1 MLEEKHE
8 NLPLM
13 EFTFYT
19 LFLSFNEKDEG
30 LWANSEA
37 LHNYYAFPTRFVIMD
52 QWIEFLDIFNTLSL
66 NDEPYRVLSFCSL
79 IPEDE
84 LLLETDDTI
93 LEVLKIEINS
103 GINSFMNGSKETID
117 GPRDLEL
124 QVRSQRYNQK
134 PLHRL
139 FIQNQIN
146 KLVGEIIKD

>member
-19 LFLSFNEKDEG
+19 LFLSFNARDEKIWSD
-30 LWANSEA
+30 SKA
-37 LHNYYAFPTRFVIMD
+37 LHNYYGFPTRFAIMD
-52 QWIEFLDIFNTLSL
+52 QWIEFLDIFNTLQL
-66 NDEPYRVLSFCSL
+66 NDKPYRVLSFCSL
-79 IPEDE
+79 MPESE
-84 LLLETDDTI
+84 ILLETDDTI

-103 GINSFMNGSKETID
+103 GINSFINGNKETID

-124 QVRSQRYNQK
+124 QVRSQWYNQK

-146 KLVGEIIKD
+146 KLLDKVIED

>member
-1 MLEEKHE
+1 MLEEKQK

-19 LFLSFNEKDEG
+19 LFLSFNARDEE
-30 LWANSEA
+30 LWSDSKA
-37 LHNYYAFPTRFVIMD
+37 LHNYYGFPTRFAIMD
-52 QWIEFLDIFNTLSL
+52 QWIEFLNIFNTLSL
-66 NDEPYRVLSFCSL
+66 NDKSYRVLSFCSL

-84 LLLETDDTI
+84 LVLETDDTI

-103 GINSFMNGSKETID
+103 GINSFLNKHKETID

-124 QVRSQRYNQK
+124 QVRSQWYNQK

-146 KLVGEIIKD
+146 KLLDKVIED

>member
-19 LFLSFNEKDEG
+19 LFLSFNEKDEE

-37 LHNYYAFPTRFVIMD
+37 LHDYYGFPTRFVIMD
-52 QWIEFLDIFNTLSL
+52 QWIEFLDICDTFVL
-66 NDEPYRVLSFCSL
+66 NDKSYRVLSFCSI

-103 GINSFMNGSKETID
+103 GINSFLNGNKETIN

-124 QVRSQRYNQK
+124 QVRSQWYNQK

-146 KLVGEIIKD
+146 KLVEEGVKD